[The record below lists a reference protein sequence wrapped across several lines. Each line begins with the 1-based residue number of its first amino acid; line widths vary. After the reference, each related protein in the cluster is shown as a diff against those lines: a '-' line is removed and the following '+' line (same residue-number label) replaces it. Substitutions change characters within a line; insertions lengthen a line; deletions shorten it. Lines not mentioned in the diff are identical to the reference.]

1 MNVKSITF
9 AFLLTDE
16 FPVNSFILA
25 QESLRIINQYKLD
38 EVFKYKLVSEDGEN
52 VRSSNGM
59 WWTPN
64 YSLRDLFIPDYLVIF
79 GGNLPIQK
87 ISKTTSFIFSSQ
99 I

>member
-1 MNVKSITF
+1 MKFRSITF

-38 EVFKYKLVSEDGEN
+38 EIFKSKIVSEEGKN

-59 WWTPN
+59 WWKPN
-64 YSLRDLFIPDYLVIF
+64 YSLKDLFIPDYLVIF
-79 GGNLPIQK
+79 GGK
-87 ISKTTSFIFSSQ
+87 IGRAHV
-99 I
+99 